1 MQRATVSWYKF
12 ILITTMYVSYYHV
25 TMCTR
30 WDVSDTKNDITYFI
44 QNWLAAQSI
53 RVGIA
58 NDRIVWLLEDVT
70 AARVAVLQVLAMKN
84 RSDT

>member
-1 MQRATVSWYKF
+1 
-12 ILITTMYVSYYHV
+12 MYVSYYHV

-58 NDRIVWLLEDVT
+58 NDRIV
-70 AARVAVLQVLAMKN
+70 
-84 RSDT
+84 